1 MYIDSHLKWSKQ
13 IGCKNSIGEK
23 KWLYKKTLDKSV
35 SLEKR
40 MRRVEEYKVCKNRIK
55 QEIRESKRRVRASVV
70 ENCVKYSE
78 KTKSFSIEWLKKGR
92 AG

>member
-40 MRRVEEYKVCKNRIK
+40 MRRVEEYKVCKNRVK
-55 QEIRESKRRVRASVV
+55 QEIRESKRRVREECGRKLSEAFG
-70 ENCVKYSE
+70 EN
-78 KTKSFSIEWLKKGR
+78 KKLFY
-92 AG
+92 